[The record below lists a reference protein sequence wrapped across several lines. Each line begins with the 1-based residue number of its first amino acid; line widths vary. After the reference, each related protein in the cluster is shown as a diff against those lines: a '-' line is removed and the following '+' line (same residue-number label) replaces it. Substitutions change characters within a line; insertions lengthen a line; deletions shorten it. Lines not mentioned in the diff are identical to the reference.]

1 MNFNRWSRIVY
12 VAGMS
17 SCMAMVSCVAPD
29 GLKIPGP
36 AKSVTREEAIST
48 AYVYTQLEWHPEKRH
63 VMHGDDGGGITV
75 HTPDLS
81 LNSRGFANGW
91 WEPEKP
97 MKGMPYQW
105 GGFDTPRDF
114 LRSLEQGEFAGD
126 ISTKNKRELGD
137 GGTSKRACG
146 IDCSGFVS
154 RCWRLERSYSTKELP
169 SLCGKLKSWIHLKS
183 GDILLND
190 RHVLLF
196 KAWSPSGDS
205 LLIYEAGP
213 YPVWQVK
220 AAKIQR
226 EKLVREG
233 YVAWRYQGMR
243 D

>member
-12 VAGMS
+12 IAGMS

-48 AYVYTQLEWHPEKRH
+48 AFVYTQLEWHPEKRH
-63 VMHGDDGGGITV
+63 VMHGDDGGGIAV

-146 IDCSGFVS
+146 IDCSGFIS

-169 SLCGKLKSWIHLKS
+169 SISRKLKSWIHLKP

-205 LLIYEAGP
+205 LVIYEAGP
-213 YPVWQVK
+213 YPVWRVN
-220 AAKIQR
+220 AAEIR
-226 EKLVREG
+226 RDKLEREG
-233 YVAWRYQGMR
+233 YAAWTYQGMC